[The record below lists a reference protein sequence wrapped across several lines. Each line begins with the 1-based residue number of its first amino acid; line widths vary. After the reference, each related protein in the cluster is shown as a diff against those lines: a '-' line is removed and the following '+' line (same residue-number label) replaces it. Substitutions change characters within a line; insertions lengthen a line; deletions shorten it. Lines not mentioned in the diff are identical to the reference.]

1 MIRGISSRI
10 TTFGNGLF
18 AIDENNGK
26 TFHYTADKDLTTN
39 YLLCVTEDRSGEI
52 WVGTELGGIS
62 KISLTNYP
70 FDIFYPSPGGN
81 ADRDNAVRLIYEDE
95 DGRYLVWD
103 AGWKPACMRFYIA
116 SDL

>member
-1 MIRGISSRI
+1 MSGTLWRHRPDNTFEPLHLIPSDILSLISQERYQIYHDSRNIIWI

-52 WVGTELGGIS
+52 WVGTELGG
-62 KISLTNYP
+62 
-70 FDIFYPSPGGN
+70 DQ
-81 ADRDNAVRLIYEDE
+81 
-95 DGRYLVWD
+95 
-103 AGWKPACMRFYIA
+103 
-116 SDL
+116 